1 MTVKS
6 ITIELDGVGPV
17 LFEASRRARR
27 LIISVRP
34 FRGVRV
40 AVPHGVSLDRAA
52 AFACQRA
59 AWIRKHIARMK
70 SVERR
75 TLALRESEPAIDRE
89 EARALLTE
97 RLDELARRH
106 GFTYNRVFIRKQK
119 TRWGSCSARNN
130 INLNMRLCALP
141 RELIDYVLLHELLHT
156 RIRNHGPRFWEAL
169 DRLTG
174 EDAKTLSRRLGEYD
188 LW

>member
-6 ITIELDGVGPV
+6 ITLDLEGVGPV

-27 LIISVRP
+27 LVISVRP
-34 FRGVRV
+34 FHGVRV

-52 AFACQRA
+52 AFAHRQA
-59 AWIRKHIARMK
+59 GWIRKHIARMK
-70 SVERR
+70 SVERK
-75 TLALRESEPAIDRE
+75 TLARRESEPAVDRE
-89 EARALLTE
+89 EARAILTT

-106 GFTYNRVFIRKQK
+106 GFAYNRVFIRKQK

-141 RELIDYVLLHELLHT
+141 RELMDYVLLHELLHT
-156 RIRNHGPRFWEAL
+156 KIRNHGPRFWDEL
-169 DRLTG
+169 DSLM
-174 EDAKTLSRRLGEYD
+174 
-188 LW
+188 